1 MFGGLLG
8 GNHEEE
14 ESEMKDEEI
23 LEKRKE
29 IADKAL
35 IAAVKIV
42 VELRRAQDLQA
53 YSRHP
58 KIAPKFGQNYRT
70 KVSFGLHLGWAIE
83 GAVGTEQ
90 KIDALFLSS
99 DAQIAGRIEDFCSIY
114 ESTILL
120 TSDLYKVLSEKGK
133 NSLRLIDNVVMN
145 ESLGNPKV
153 IQFKDLRKIGNLHI

>member
-1 MFGGLLG
+1 MDNIFGGLLG
-8 GNHEEE
+8 GNQEEE

-83 GAVGTEQ
+83 GAVGTE
-90 KIDALFLSS
+90 
-99 DAQIAGRIEDFCSIY
+99 
-114 ESTILL
+114 
-120 TSDLYKVLSEKGK
+120 
-133 NSLRLIDNVVMN
+133 
-145 ESLGNPKV
+145 
-153 IQFKDLRKIGNLHI
+153 

>member
-8 GNHEEE
+8 GNQEEE
-14 ESEMKDEEI
+14 DDEMKDEEI

-58 KIAPKFGQNYRT
+58 KIAPKFG
-70 KVSFGLHLGWAIE
+70 
-83 GAVGTEQ
+83 
-90 KIDALFLSS
+90 
-99 DAQIAGRIEDFCSIY
+99 
-114 ESTILL
+114 
-120 TSDLYKVLSEKGK
+120 
-133 NSLRLIDNVVMN
+133 
-145 ESLGNPKV
+145 
-153 IQFKDLRKIGNLHI
+153 